1 MNTEP
6 TTAGTLL
13 SPPPCSTVPAISLWQ
28 PWASALFA
36 LRPNNAPLKPDETR
50 HWPLPQR
57 FVGVPVAIHAAL
69 RNTREEQDFWRDNV
83 LDTIRRGFYGEA
95 FARIGVHKWSDLPR
109 GCIIGVVVFR
119 QCWRT
124 TGQFDVQD
132 EIARVWGNYA
142 PGRYAWPV
150 ATCAPLDAPVPYVG
164 RQGFFSWS
172 NVEMSHGAREDG
184 AKDNPKP

>member
-1 MNTEP
+1 MI
-6 TTAGTLL
+6 
-13 SPPPCSTVPAISLWQ
+13 AISLWQ

-57 FVGVPVAIHAAL
+57 FVGVPVAIHAAQ

-83 LDTIRRGFYGEA
+83 LDTNLRGFYGEA

-124 TGQFDVQD
+124 TGQFDVED
-132 EIARVWGNYA
+132 EIAREWGNYA

-150 ATCAPLDAPVPYVG
+150 ATCTPLDAPVPYVG
-164 RQGFFSWS
+164 RQGFFSWANHQDLPRPGGEAVGTLAMAS
-172 NVEMSHGAREDG
+172 GSPILSLYA
-184 AKDNPKP
+184 